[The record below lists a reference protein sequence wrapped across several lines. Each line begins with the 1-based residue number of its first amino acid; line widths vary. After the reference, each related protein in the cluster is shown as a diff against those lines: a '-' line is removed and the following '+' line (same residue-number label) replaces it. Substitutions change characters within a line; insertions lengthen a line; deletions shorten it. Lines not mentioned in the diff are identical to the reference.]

1 MAKLSPMMEQYF
13 SIKKNH
19 PDQILFFRLGDFYEM
34 FFDDAKLASKE
45 LELTLT
51 GRDCGQEERAPMCG
65 IPYHSC
71 EAYIQRLIKKG
82 YKVAICEQME
92 DPALAKGLVKREVT
106 RVITPGTIIETSML
120 DEGSNNYIGSIF
132 CRPDGYGLCFTD
144 ISTGEIQATQLEEN
158 EYEEKLINDLAR
170 FSPSELIFNGAMLD
184 RKNVCDFIK
193 NKLDC
198 STNLLDDEDI
208 GYQDSEQ
215 IVLRHFHIADL
226 AKISL
231 DNKPF
236 CRMAVSSLLQ
246 YLSQTQKNGLE
257 RLLSIHFYQES
268 QYMNLDLTARRNLE
282 LTQTLR
288 TGEKRGSLLWV
299 LDRTRTAMGKRMI
312 KSFIEQPLNHPSF
325 INKRLNA
332 VEELYREGVLRQ
344 ELIYALGGIFD
355 LDRLMT
361 KVVYGSATPRDLK
374 ALQSTAEKIPPLRMR
389 LEPVQSQYLREI
401 FADLDP
407 LEDLAAL
414 LSKAICDDPPVAV
427 KEGGVIKEGY
437 SAELDEL
444 RNLVGNT
451 KEYIARIEAREK
463 ENTGIRTLKIGYN
476 RVFGYYLEVS
486 KSFLSEVPDTYIR
499 KQTLANCERYITQE
513 LKELEDKIVTAGE
526 RILRL
531 EAALFDEVRRFAA
544 QQLSRTQ
551 QTSNA
556 VARLDVFCSLAAVA
570 VSNRY
575 VRPSV
580 DLSDEIKIQDGR
592 HPVVEEILKDVP
604 FVANDT
610 YLNRSDRQIAIITG
624 PNMAGKSTYM
634 RQTALIVLMAQL
646 GSFVPASSASI
657 GVVDGIFTRVGA
669 SDDLTSGQS
678 TFMVEMNEVARILK
692 NATRK
697 SLLILDEIG
706 RGTSTFDGMSIARA
720 VLEYIA
726 DRRGLGAKT
735 LFATHY
741 HELTDLES
749 VLSCVKNYNIAVKK
763 RGDEIT
769 FLRRIVPGGADDSYG
784 IEVSKLA
791 GIPDPVIKRAHEI
804 LSKLEKGELIS
815 LPQSEKRKTAS
826 QEAQTGQLAFL
837 PLQDGALRERL
848 TRVDLNALTPIE
860 ALNILFELKAMLK

>member
-13 SIKKNH
+13 AIKKKH
-19 PDQILFFRLGDFYEM
+19 QDQILFFRLGDFYEM
-34 FFDDAKLASKE
+34 FFEDAKLASKE

-92 DPALAKGLVKREVT
+92 DPALAKGLVKREVI

-132 CRPDGYGLCFTD
+132 CRPDGYGLCFAD
-144 ISTGEIQATQLEEN
+144 ISTGEIQATQLN
-158 EYEEKLINDLAR
+158 EKDYGEKLINDLAR
-170 FSPSELIFNGAMLD
+170 FSPSELIFNKDFHEQKSVFA
-184 RKNVCDFIK
+184 FIK
-193 NKLDC
+193 DKLNC
-198 STNLLDDEDI
+198 STNLLDEKDL
-208 GYQDSEQ
+208 GYQDSES
-215 IVLRHFHIADL
+215 IILRHFSVADL

-231 DNKPF
+231 DDKPY
-236 CRMAVSSLLQ
+236 CQMAVSSMLQ

-257 RLLSIHFYQES
+257 RLLSIQFYHEN
-268 QYMNLDLTARRNLE
+268 QYMNLDLIARRNLE
-282 LTQTLR
+282 LTQTMR

-299 LDRTRTAMGKRMI
+299 LDQTRTAMGKRMI
-312 KSFIEQPLNHPSF
+312 KSFIEQPLNNPAI

-332 VEELYREGVLRQ
+332 VEELYREGILRQ
-344 ELIYALGGIFD
+344 EIIFSLGGIFD

-361 KVVYGSATPRDLK
+361 KVVYGNATPRDLK
-374 ALQSTAEKIPPLRMR
+374 ALQSTAKKIPSLRQLM
-389 LEPVQSQYLREI
+389 EPVKSQYLREI
-401 FADLDP
+401 YENLDS
-407 LEDLAAL
+407 LEDVASL
-414 LSKAICDDPPVAV
+414 LQKAICDDPPVMV
-427 KEGGVIKEGY
+427 KDGGIIKEGY
-437 SAELDEL
+437 HAELDEL
-444 RNLVGNT
+444 RNLVGHT
-451 KEYIARIEAREK
+451 KEYITKIEAREK
-463 ENTGIRTLKIGYN
+463 EETGIRTLKIGYN

-486 KSFLSEVPDTYIR
+486 KSFINEVPDTYIR

-513 LKELEDKIVTAGE
+513 LKELEDKIMTAGE
-526 RILRL
+526 KILRL
-531 EAALFDEVRRFAA
+531 EAALFDETRKYVAD
-544 QQLSRTQ
+544 QLVRTQ
-551 QTSNA
+551 RTSNA
-556 VARLDVFCSLAAVA
+556 IARLDVFCSLAGVA

-575 VRPSV
+575 VRPVV
-580 DLSDEIKIQDGR
+580 DLSDEIKIQGGR
-592 HPVVEEILKDVP
+592 HPVVEEILNDVP

-678 TFMVEMNEVARILK
+678 TFMVEMNEVAHILT
-692 NATRK
+692 NATSK

-726 DRRGLGAKT
+726 DKRRLGAKT

-749 VLSCVKNYNIAVKK
+749 VLSSVKNYNIAVKK
-763 RGDEIT
+763 HGDEIT

-791 GIPDPVIKRAHEI
+791 GIPESVIERAHEI
-804 LSKLEKGELIS
+804 LSQLENGELIS
-815 LPQSEKRKTAS
+815 LPKSEKRKKVPVEES
-826 QEAQTGQLAFL
+826 VQLTFGSSK
-837 PLQDGALRERL
+837 DDTLRERL
-848 TRVDLNALTPIE
+848 ARVDLNTLTPIE
-860 ALNILFELKAMLK
+860 ALNILFELKGMLK

>member
-13 SIKKNH
+13 AIKKKH
-19 PDQILFFRLGDFYEM
+19 EGQILFFRLGDFYEM
-34 FFDDAKLASKE
+34 FFEDAKLASKE

-92 DPALAKGLVKREVT
+92 DPALAKGLVKRDVI

-120 DEGSNNYIGSIF
+120 DEGSNNYIGSLF
-132 CRPDGYGLCFTD
+132 CRPDGFGVCFID
-144 ISTGEIQATQLEEN
+144 ISTGEIQATQLTEK
-158 EYEEKLINDLAR
+158 EYGPKLINELAR
-170 FSPSELIFNGAMLD
+170 FSPSELIFNGDFLD
-184 RKNVCDFIK
+184 QKGVCDFVK
-193 NKLDC
+193 EKLNC
-198 STNLLDDEDI
+198 STNLLDDGDL
-208 GYQDSEQ
+208 GYQDSEG
-215 IVLRHFHIADL
+215 ILLRHFGVTDL
-226 AKISL
+226 AKLSL
-231 DNKPF
+231 DDKPY
-236 CRMAVSSLLQ
+236 CRMAVSSMLQ
-246 YLSQTQKNGLE
+246 YLSETQKTGLE
-257 RLLSIHFYQES
+257 RLLSINFYNEN
-268 QYMNLDLTARRNLE
+268 QYMNLDLIARRNLE
-282 LTQTLR
+282 LTQTMR
-288 TGEKRGSLLWV
+288 AGEKRGSLLWI
-299 LDRTRTAMGKRMI
+299 LDRTRTAMGKRMM
-312 KSFIEQPLNHPSF
+312 KNFIEQPLNNPAI

-332 VEELYREGVLRQ
+332 VDELFREGVLRQ
-344 ELIYALGGIFD
+344 EIVYALGGIFD

-361 KVVYGSATPRDLK
+361 KVVYGNANPRDLK
-374 ALQSTAEKIPPLRMR
+374 ALQSTAEKIPALRQLM
-389 LEPVQSQYLREI
+389 EPVQSQYLQEI
-401 FADLDP
+401 YESLDP
-407 LEDLAAL
+407 LEDVAAL
-414 LSKAICDDPPVAV
+414 LQKAVCEDPPVMV
-427 KEGGVIKEGY
+427 KDGGVIKDGY
-437 SAELDEL
+437 NAELDEL
-444 RNLVGNT
+444 RDLVGHT
-451 KEYIARIEAREK
+451 KDYITKIEAREK

-486 KSFLSEVPDTYIR
+486 KSFINEVPDTYIR

-513 LKELEDKIVTAGE
+513 LKELEDKIVTAGD

-531 EAALFDEVRRFAA
+531 EAVLFDETRRFVAD
-544 QQLSRTQ
+544 QLARTQ
-551 QTSNA
+551 RTSSA
-556 VARLDVFCSLAAVA
+556 IARLDVFCSLAAVA

-575 VRPSV
+575 VRPVV

-592 HPVVEEILKDVP
+592 HPVVEEILHDVP

-678 TFMVEMNEVARILK
+678 TFMVEMNEVAHILK
-692 NATRK
+692 NATSK

-706 RGTSTFDGMSIARA
+706 RGTSTFDGMSIARS

-726 DRRGLGAKT
+726 DKRKLGAKT

-749 VLSCVKNYNIAVKK
+749 VLDSVKNYNIAVKK
-763 RGDEIT
+763 HGDEIT

-791 GIPDPVIKRAHEI
+791 GIPDSVIQRAHEI
-804 LSKLEKGELIS
+804 LSQLESGELIS
-815 LPQSEKRKTAS
+815 LPKSEKRKKQPVEETA
-826 QEAQTGQLAFL
+826 QLTFGFQA
-837 PLQDGALRERL
+837 DGVLRERL
-848 TRVDLNALTPIE
+848 ARVDLNALTPIE
-860 ALNILFELKAMLK
+860 ALNILYELKGMLK

>member
-13 SIKKNH
+13 AIKKKH
-19 PDQILFFRLGDFYEM
+19 QDQILFFRLGDFYEM
-34 FFDDAKLASKE
+34 FFEDAKLASKE

-92 DPALAKGLVKREVT
+92 DPALAKGLVKREVI

-132 CRPDGYGLCFTD
+132 CRPDGYGLCFAD
-144 ISTGEIQATQLEEN
+144 ISTGEIQATQLN
-158 EYEEKLINDLAR
+158 EKDYGEKLINDLAR
-170 FSPSELIFNGAMLD
+170 FSPSELIFNKDFHEQKSVFA
-184 RKNVCDFIK
+184 FIK
-193 NKLDC
+193 DKLNC
-198 STNLLDDEDI
+198 STNLLDEKDL
-208 GYQDSEQ
+208 GYQDSES
-215 IVLRHFHIADL
+215 IILRHFSVADL

-231 DNKPF
+231 DDKPY
-236 CRMAVSSLLQ
+236 CQMAVSSMLQ

-257 RLLSIHFYQES
+257 RLLSIQFYHEN
-268 QYMNLDLTARRNLE
+268 QYMNLDLIARLNLE
-282 LTQTLR
+282 LTQTMR

-299 LDRTRTAMGKRMI
+299 LDQTRTAMGKRMI
-312 KSFIEQPLNHPSF
+312 KSFIEQPLNNPAI

-332 VEELYREGVLRQ
+332 VEELYREGILRQ
-344 ELIYALGGIFD
+344 EIIFSLGGIFD

-361 KVVYGSATPRDLK
+361 KVVYGNATPRDLK
-374 ALQSTAEKIPPLRMR
+374 ALQSTAEKIPSLRQLM
-389 LEPVQSQYLREI
+389 EPVKSQYLREI
-401 FADLDP
+401 YENLDS
-407 LEDLAAL
+407 LEDVASL
-414 LSKAICDDPPVAV
+414 LQKAICDDPPVMV
-427 KEGGVIKEGY
+427 KDGGIIKEGY
-437 SAELDEL
+437 HAELDEL
-444 RNLVGNT
+444 RNLVGHT
-451 KEYIARIEAREK
+451 KEYITKIEAREK
-463 ENTGIRTLKIGYN
+463 EETGIRTLKIGYN

-486 KSFLSEVPDTYIR
+486 KSFINEVPDTYIR

-513 LKELEDKIVTAGE
+513 LKELEDKIMTAGE
-526 RILRL
+526 KILRL
-531 EAALFDEVRRFAA
+531 EAALFDETRKYVAD
-544 QQLSRTQ
+544 QLVRTQ
-551 QTSNA
+551 RTSNA
-556 VARLDVFCSLAAVA
+556 IARLDVFCSLAGVA

-575 VRPSV
+575 VRPVV

-592 HPVVEEILKDVP
+592 HPVVEEILNDVP

-678 TFMVEMNEVARILK
+678 TFMVEMNEVAHILT
-692 NATRK
+692 NATSK

-726 DRRGLGAKT
+726 DKRRLGAKT

-749 VLSCVKNYNIAVKK
+749 VLSSVKNYNIAVKK
-763 RGDEIT
+763 HGDEIT

-791 GIPDPVIKRAHEI
+791 GIPESVIERAHEI
-804 LSKLEKGELIS
+804 LSQLENGELIS
-815 LPQSEKRKTAS
+815 LPKSEKRKKVPVEES
-826 QEAQTGQLAFL
+826 VQLTFGSSK
-837 PLQDGALRERL
+837 DDTLRERL
-848 TRVDLNALTPIE
+848 ARVDLNTLTPIE
-860 ALNILFELKAMLK
+860 ALNILFELKGMLK

>member
-13 SIKKNH
+13 AIKKKH
-19 PDQILFFRLGDFYEM
+19 QDQILFFRLGDFYEM
-34 FFDDAKLASKE
+34 FFEDAKLASKE

-92 DPALAKGLVKREVT
+92 DPALAKGLVKREVI

-132 CRPDGYGLCFTD
+132 CRPDGYGLCFAD
-144 ISTGEIQATQLEEN
+144 ISTGEIQATQLN
-158 EYEEKLINDLAR
+158 EKDYGEKLINDLAR
-170 FSPSELIFNGAMLD
+170 FSPSELIFNKDFHEQKSVFA
-184 RKNVCDFIK
+184 FIK
-193 NKLDC
+193 DKLNC
-198 STNLLDDEDI
+198 STNLLDEKDL
-208 GYQDSEQ
+208 GYQDSES
-215 IVLRHFHIADL
+215 IILRHFSVADL

-231 DNKPF
+231 DDKPY
-236 CRMAVSSLLQ
+236 CQMAVSSMLQ

-257 RLLSIHFYQES
+257 RLLSIQFYHEN
-268 QYMNLDLTARRNLE
+268 QYMNLDLIARRNLE
-282 LTQTLR
+282 LTQTMR

-299 LDRTRTAMGKRMI
+299 LDQTRTAMGKRMI
-312 KSFIEQPLNHPSF
+312 KSFIEQPLNNPAI

-332 VEELYREGVLRQ
+332 VEELYREGILRQ
-344 ELIYALGGIFD
+344 EIIFSLGGIFD

-361 KVVYGSATPRDLK
+361 KVVYGNATPRDLK
-374 ALQSTAEKIPPLRMR
+374 ALQSTAEKIPALRQLM
-389 LEPVQSQYLREI
+389 EPAKSQYLREI
-401 FADLDP
+401 YENLDS
-407 LEDLAAL
+407 LEDVASL
-414 LSKAICDDPPVAV
+414 LQKAICDDPPVTV
-427 KEGGVIKEGY
+427 KDGGIIKEGY
-437 SAELDEL
+437 HAELDEL
-444 RNLVGNT
+444 RNLVGHT
-451 KEYIARIEAREK
+451 KEYITKIEAREK
-463 ENTGIRTLKIGYN
+463 EETGIRTLKIGYN

-486 KSFLSEVPDTYIR
+486 KSFINEVPDTYIR

-513 LKELEDKIVTAGE
+513 LKELEDKIMTAGE
-526 RILRL
+526 KILRL
-531 EAALFDEVRRFAA
+531 EAALFDETRKYVAD
-544 QQLSRTQ
+544 QLVRTQ
-551 QTSNA
+551 RTSNA
-556 VARLDVFCSLAAVA
+556 IARLDVFCSLAGVA

-575 VRPSV
+575 VRPVV

-592 HPVVEEILKDVP
+592 HPVVEEILNDVP

-678 TFMVEMNEVARILK
+678 TFMVEMNEVAHILT
-692 NATRK
+692 NATSK

-726 DRRGLGAKT
+726 DKRRLGAKT

-749 VLSCVKNYNIAVKK
+749 VLSSVKNYNIAVKK
-763 RGDEIT
+763 HGDEIT

-791 GIPDPVIKRAHEI
+791 GIPESVIERAHEI
-804 LSKLEKGELIS
+804 LSQLENGELIS
-815 LPQSEKRKTAS
+815 LPKSEKRKKVPVEESVQLTFGSS
-826 QEAQTGQLAFL
+826 Q
-837 PLQDGALRERL
+837 DDALRERL
-848 TRVDLNALTPIE
+848 ARVDLNTLTPIE
-860 ALNILFELKAMLK
+860 ALNILFELKGMLK